1 MHKKVAYYVQLMKRN
16 RTNTNAFLI
25 HISALAGLIFPFGQ
39 IITPL
44 IAWQTFK
51 ERSPFLDAHGKEVVN
66 FTISY
71 TLYVCFLSI
80 FIGGHTVG
88 NFYKNRISWNGFEE
102 MTFRLNLENVFSFLN
117 IGILAGMVYLIG
129 IALVIIA
136 ASKAKEG
143 ENYAYPFTLKF
154 IK

>member
-1 MHKKVAYYVQLMKRN
+1 M
-16 RTNTNAFLI
+16 
-25 HISALAGLIFPFGQ
+25 
-39 IITPL
+39 
-44 IAWQTFK
+44 
-51 ERSPFLDAHGKEVVN
+51 VN
-66 FTISY
+66 FTISF

-117 IGILAGMVYLIG
+117 IGTLAGMVYLIG